1 MIKSIFLLVTLVG
14 TGLWIYS
21 AQNTNI
27 SSGFKYS
34 IENIPNISVDGVV
47 SKINNKDNI
56 LILDVRTKGEYTGS
70 LGHIENSIL
79 IPVQELGSRISEMKP
94 YNEKE
99 IIVVCRS
106 GNRSRTG
113 TMILMN
119 AGYRAI
125 NMLGGMKAWNK
136 NKN

>member
-1 MIKSIFLLVTLVG
+1 VTKIVLIIFILIG
-14 TGLWIYS
+14 S
-21 AQNTNI
+21 ATFIFRERGAGNDDGQ
-27 SSGFKYS
+27 KYS
-34 IENIPNISVDGVV
+34 IQDIANISVKDVV
-47 SKINNKDNI
+47 NKIEKKENI
-56 LILDVRTKGEYTGS
+56 LILDVRTHGEYTGK

-79 IPVQELGSRISEMKP
+79 IPVQSLASRVSELESYKD
-94 YNEKE
+94 KE

-119 AGYRAI
+119 AGYEAI

-136 NKN
+136 RS

>member
-1 MIKSIFLLVTLVG
+1 MIKSIFLLVALVG
-14 TGLWIYS
+14 TGLWMYS
-21 AQNTNI
+21 GQNAI
-27 SSGFKYS
+27 LSDGQKYS
-34 IENIPNISVDGVV
+34 IENIPNISVEDVI
-47 SKINNKDNI
+47 SKIENNENI

-70 LGHIENSIL
+70 LGHIDNSIL
-79 IPVQELGSRISEMKP
+79 IPVQELGSRLSEMKL

-125 NMLGGMKAWNK
+125 NMLGGMKALNK
-136 NKN
+136 KKN

>member
-1 MIKSIFLLVTLVG
+1 MIKSILIVFLLVG
-14 TGLWIYS
+14 TGVWMYS
-21 AQNTNI
+21 GQNSAIAN
-27 SSGFKYS
+27 GQKYS
-34 IENIPNISVDGVV
+34 IENIPNISVDDVFA
-47 SKINNKDNI
+47 KIEKNENI
-56 LILDVRTKGEYTGS
+56 LILDVRTKGEYTGH

-79 IPVQELGSRISEMKP
+79 IPVQELGTRVAEMTP
-94 YNEKE
+94 YKDKE

-136 NKN
+136 KKK